1 MQKRNDTADDV
12 LLRFFAKKIRME
24 SKMSE
29 QAKNPEILAPAGS
42 REAFFAAIHSGADA
56 VYLAGKHFGARAYAA
71 NFDLDEIAGLLRYAH
86 LRGVAVYV
94 AVNTLLKDAELS
106 AALEFC
112 RRLYE
117 IGADAL
123 IVQDVG
129 LAAELAA
136 AYPQIPLNAST
147 QMTLHN
153 SAGVRFMERFKFRR
167 AILAREVSLS
177 DIRAVCAATDMEI
190 EVFAH
195 GALCI
200 CFSGQCL
207 FSSLIGGRS
216 GNRGRCAQPCRLQ
229 YELLDGEGNAAAAGH
244 LLSPRDLNT
253 IELLPELAA
262 AGVVSLKLE
271 GRMKRPEY
279 VAAVTAAYA
288 AAKRGEHH
296 DAAALAQA
304 FNRGFTQAYLT
315 DDPGADMMSYDR
327 PNNRGT
333 RLGRIESVERDALV
347 LKLDAPLSPGDGVE
361 IWVSRGGRQGFEVK
375 AVEEIAPGRVRIPIA
390 GIALQVKN
398 LRPGDR
404 VFKTYDSVLAGQYAG
419 NFAARDDLPLK
430 LRFVGRLGEQ
440 PQLTAYYKEV
450 SAAATA
456 DYIIPQAQNCPADWE
471 LLHKQ
476 LGRLGGSGWH
486 LAELDGELAAGV
498 MLPASVLNNLRRE
511 ALQALEDKLLAPWR
525 REKLPRP
532 HVQAELTARAMP
544 PQKQAKLAAAVDG
557 IAQAEAAAAAGADI
571 IYWCGWRWRFQPE
584 PTAEQ
589 LRQLAGLGVPVLA
602 LLPTIAL
609 EDELPLWRRR
619 LTAYRGAGFGGVV
632 AASPWACTLLADLDW
647 PAEIVADQGLNCLNA
662 AAAAAYAHAG
672 VRRVTMPAELNA
684 GEIAALAASLP
695 NVATEVQVFGNLR
708 VMQSRHCPIG
718 ALLGGKTAAKPC
730 SGACRAGGFRLR
742 DAKGFEFPVYTDEF
756 CRSHIYNG
764 HQLCLLE
771 ETPRLAAAHDVLRLD
786 LLHYPAAQA
795 AKIVAAFDRARQGA
809 ADLTAAKERLMALTG
824 QKLTKGHYY
833 RGVE

>member
-1 MQKRNDTADDV
+1 
-12 LLRFFAKKIRME
+12 
-24 SKMSE
+24 MSE

-42 REAFFAAIHSGADA
+42 REAFFAAIHNGADA
-56 VYLAGKHFGARAYAA
+56 VYLAGKQFGARAYAA
-71 NFDLDEIAGLLRYAH
+71 NFDLDELAGLLRYAH

-94 AVNTLLKDAELS
+94 AVNTLLKDTELA

-136 AYPQIPLNAST
+136 AYPRLPLNAST

-153 SAGVRFMERFKFRR
+153 SAGVRFMERFGFRR
-167 AILAREVSLS
+167 AILAREVSLA
-177 DIRAVCAATDMEI
+177 DIRAVCAATDMEV

-229 YELLDGEGNAAAAGH
+229 YELLDGEGNAAASGH

-253 IELLPELAA
+253 IELLPELAE

-288 AAKRGEHH
+288 AAKRNEPH

-304 FNRGFTQAYLT
+304 FNRGFTQAYLSA
-315 DDPGADMMSYDR
+315 DPGADMMSYDR

-347 LKLDAPLSPGDGVE
+347 LKLDAPLAPGDGVE

-375 AVEEIAPGRVRIPIA
+375 DFSEIAPGRVRIPLS

-419 NFAARDDLPLK
+419 NFAARDDLPLT

-440 PQLTAYYKEV
+440 PRLTAYYKEV

-456 DYIIPQAQNCPADWE
+456 DYIIPQAKSRPADWE

-486 LAELDGELAAGV
+486 LAELDGELAEGV

-511 ALQALEDKLLAPWR
+511 AVQALEDKLLSPWQ

-532 HVQAELTARAMP
+532 NVRAALTAHAMP

-557 IAQAEAAAAAGADI
+557 IAPAKAAVAAGADI

-589 LRQLAGLGVPVLA
+589 LQELAGLGVPVLA
-602 LLPTIAL
+602 MLPTIAL

-619 LTAYRGAGFGGVV
+619 IQAYQAAGFAGVV
-632 AASPWACTLLADLDW
+632 AANPWAFTLLAEQGW
-647 PAEIVADQGLNCLNA
+647 RAEIVADRELNCLNA
-662 AAAAAYAHAG
+662 AAAAAYVHAG
-672 VRRVTMPAELNA
+672 ASRVTLPLELNA
-684 GEIAALAASLP
+684 GEISALTSALP
-695 NVATEVQVFGNLR
+695 SVATEVQVFGNLR

-771 ETPRLAAAHDVLRLD
+771 EVPRLAAAHDVLRLD
-786 LLHYPAAQA
+786 LLHYPKDLAG
-795 AKIVAAFDRARQGA
+795 KIVALFDRARHGV
-809 ADLTAAKERLMALTG
+809 ADAELAAAKERLITLTG
-824 QKLTKGHYY
+824 RKLTKGHYF

>member
-1 MQKRNDTADDV
+1 
-12 LLRFFAKKIRME
+12 
-24 SKMSE
+24 MSE
-29 QAKNPEILAPAGS
+29 QAKNLEILAPAGS

-56 VYLAGKHFGARAYAA
+56 VYLAGKQFGARAYAA
-71 NFDLDEIAGLLRYAH
+71 NFDLDELCGLLRYAH
-86 LRGVAVYV
+86 LRGVSVYV
-94 AVNTLLKDAELS
+94 AVNTLLKDAEFS

-123 IVQDVG
+123 IVQDIG

-136 AYPQIPLNAST
+136 AYPQLPLNAST

-153 SAGVRFMERFKFRR
+153 SAGVRFMERFGFRR

-177 DIRAVCAATDMEI
+177 DIRAVCAATDMQI

-229 YELLDGEGNAAAAGH
+229 YELLDKQGNVAATGH

-253 IELLPELAA
+253 IDLLPELAE

-288 AAKRGEHH
+288 AAKLGEKY

-304 FNRGFTQAYLT
+304 FNRGFTKAYLT
-315 DDPGADMMSYDR
+315 DNPGAEMMSYDR

-347 LKLDAPLSPGDGVE
+347 LRLDAPLAPGDGVE

-375 AVEEIAPGRVRIPIA
+375 TVKEVAPGRVLIPLA

-398 LRPGDR
+398 LRLGDR
-404 VFKTYDSVLAGQYAG
+404 VFKTYDRVLAKEYAG
-419 NFAARDDLPLK
+419 KFIARDDLPLR
-430 LRFVGRLGEQ
+430 LHFVGRQGER
-440 PQLTAYYKEV
+440 PHLTAYYKNV
-450 SAAATA
+450 SAEATA
-456 DYIIPQAQNCPADWE
+456 DYIIPPAQNRPADWE
-471 LLHKQ
+471 LLQKQ
-476 LGRLGGSGWH
+476 FGRLGGSGWH
-486 LAELDGELAAGV
+486 LTELAGELATGV

-525 REKLPRP
+525 RDKLPRP
-532 HVQAELTARAMP
+532 HMRGELTACTLP
-544 PQKQAKLAAAVDG
+544 PKKQAKLAAAVDG
-557 IAQAEAAAAAGADI
+557 IAQAEAAVAAGADI
-571 IYWCGWRWRFQPE
+571 IYWCGWRWRFQSE
-584 PTAEQ
+584 PGEAE
-589 LRQLAGLGVPVLA
+589 LRYLAGLGERVLVM
-602 LLPTIAL
+602 LPTIAL

-619 LTAYRGAGFGGVV
+619 LKAYQEAGFAGIV
-632 AASPWACTLLADLDW
+632 AANPWAFTLLAEQGW
-647 PAEIVADQGLNCLNA
+647 HTEIVAGQGLNCLNKA
-662 AAAAAYAHAG
+662 AAMAYGRQG
-672 VRRVTMPAELNA
+672 VNRVTMPAELNA
-684 GEIAALAASLP
+684 GEISALALALP
-695 NVATEVQVFGNLR
+695 NLATEMQVFGNMR

-718 ALLGGKTAAKPC
+718 ALLGGKTAAKAC
-730 SGACRAGGFRLR
+730 SGACRSGGFWLR

-771 ETPRLAAAHDVLRLD
+771 ETPRLSAEHDVLFLD
-786 LLHYPAAQA
+786 LFHYPAEQA
-795 AKIVAAFDRARQGA
+795 AKIVAVFEWARHGA
-809 ADLTAAKERLMALTG
+809 ADADLAAAKERLIALTG
-824 QKLTKGHYY
+824 RKLTKGHYY

>member
-1 MQKRNDTADDV
+1 MA
-12 LLRFFAKKIRME
+12 
-24 SKMSE
+24 E
-29 QAKNPEILAPAGS
+29 QARNPEILAPAGS
-42 REAFFAAIHSGADA
+42 REAFFAAVHSGADA
-56 VYLAGKHFGARAYAA
+56 VYLAGKQFGARAYAA
-71 NFDLDEIAGLLRYAH
+71 NFDLDELSGLLRYAH

-94 AVNTLLKDAELS
+94 AVNTLLKDSELS

-112 RRLYE
+112 RKLYE

-136 AYPQIPLNAST
+136 LYPQIPLNAST

-153 SAGVRFMERFKFRR
+153 SAGVRFMERFGFRR

-229 YELLDGEGNAAAAGH
+229 YELIDGEGNTAACGH

-253 IELLPELAA
+253 IELLPELAE

-288 AAKRGEHH
+288 AAKRGEPHN
-296 DAAALAQA
+296 AAALAQA
-304 FNRGFTQAYLT
+304 FNRGFTQAYLAA
-315 DDPGADMMSYDR
+315 DPGADMMSYDR

-333 RLGRIESVERDALV
+333 RLGRLESVERDALV
-347 LKLDAPLSPGDGVE
+347 LKLDAPLAPGDGVE

-375 AVEEIAPGRVRIPIA
+375 TIEEIAPGRVRLPLA

-404 VFKTYDSVLAGQYAG
+404 VFKTYDSVLAGEYAG

-430 LRFVGRLGEQ
+430 LHFVGRLGE
-440 PQLTAYYKEV
+440 PPHLTAYYKEA
-450 SAAATA
+450 SAEVTA
-456 DYIIPQAQNCPADWE
+456 DYIIPQAKSRPADWD
-471 LLHKQ
+471 LLRKQ

-486 LAELDGELAAGV
+486 LADLDGELAAGV

-511 ALQALEDKLLAPWR
+511 AVQTLEDKLLAPWQ
-525 REKLPRP
+525 REELPRP
-532 HVQAELTARAMP
+532 KAQTTLTAHAMP
-544 PQKQAKLAAAVDG
+544 PKKQARLAAAVDG

-571 IYWCGWRWRFQPE
+571 IYWCGWRWRFRPE
-584 PTAEQ
+584 PTDEQ
-589 LRQLAGLGVPVLA
+589 LKHLAGLGEHVLA
-602 LLPTIAL
+602 MLPAIAL

-619 LTAYRGAGFGGVV
+619 LQAYRAAGFAGVV
-632 AASPWACTLLADLDW
+632 AANPWAFTLLSELNW

-662 AAAAAYAHAG
+662 AAAAAYADAG
-672 VRRVTMPAELNA
+672 AKRVTLPLELNA
-684 GEIAALAASLP
+684 GEIAAFTAALP
-695 NVATEVQVFGNLR
+695 GVATEVQVFGNLQ

-718 ALLGGKTAAKPC
+718 ALLGGKTAARPC

-742 DAKGFEFPVYTDEF
+742 DAKGFEFPIYTDEF

-786 LLHYPAAQA
+786 LLHYTEALA
-795 AKIVAAFDRARQGA
+795 AKITAAFDRARQGA
-809 ADLTAAKERLMALTG
+809 ADDELAAAKERLSALTG
-824 QKLTKGHYY
+824 QKLTKGHYF